1 MSWNGDFYNYLFAKC
16 SLTFVYIKECNLMT
30 MNNVE
35 KGVYTALIA
44 LGVGL
49 VYRDRKQLWEWLSS
63 EPEPEYVPDG
73 IEAELYMDSEP
84 EKYPDFHMQ
93 WDE

>member
-1 MSWNGDFYNYLFAKC
+1 
-16 SLTFVYIKECNLMT
+16 MT

-49 VYRDRKQLWEWLSS
+49 VYRYRKRLWEWLSS
-63 EPEPEYVPDG
+63 EPEPTYEPESYQ
-73 IEAELYMDSEP
+73 AALFMDSSPNYDYELP
-84 EKYPDFHMQ
+84 NE
-93 WDE
+93 

>member
-1 MSWNGDFYNYLFAKC
+1 
-16 SLTFVYIKECNLMT
+16 

-35 KGVYTALIA
+35 KGVYGALIA
-44 LGVGL
+44 LGGLL
-49 VYRDRKQLWEWLSS
+49 VYRYRKQLWEWLSS
-63 EPEPEYVPDG
+63 EPEPEYVPDS

-84 EKYPDFHMQ
+84 EKYPDFQMQ